1 MLDVSR
7 TPSRLLAAVGAGGL
21 LLTGCASADTG
32 PDTSP
37 NGLRARLPEQLR
49 KAGVL
54 RIASDLNYAPVDFKG
69 TDASPAG
76 LDPELATALGKY
88 LGLRVQFV
96 DMPFDKVIPAV
107 QAREAD
113 LAMSAVI
120 DTRQRQNG
128 TDEYGRQTNPGV
140 DFIDYFMTGTS
151 ILVKAG
157 NPLNIVNLDSL
168 CGRTVA
174 VQRGTIQDELAQRQT
189 AACAK
194 LAKPLQIHA
203 LDTDDKALA
212 EVAAGTAAADLNDY
226 PVAEYN
232 TKSPDRG
239 GKFQLAGGY
248 LQPGPYGITLNK
260 ESTGL
265 QYALSKALDQLIRN
279 GEYDKLLAKWN
290 VQSGAVTSAVVNG
303 GL

>member
-1 MLDVSR
+1 MLDDSR
-7 TPSRLLAAVGAGGL
+7 VPSRLLATLGAGSL
-21 LLTGCASADTG
+21 LLAGCGSAGSG

-37 NGLRARLPEQLR
+37 NGLRARLPEQIK

-54 RIASDLNYAPVDFKG
+54 RVASDLNYAPVDFRG
-69 TDASPAG
+69 GDGRPAG
-76 LDPELATALGKY
+76 LDPELAAALGTY
-88 LGLRVQFV
+88 LGLRVEFV
-96 DMPFDKVIPAV
+96 DMPFEKVIPAV
-107 QAREAD
+107 QAKEVD

-120 DTRQRQNG
+120 DTRRRQNG
-128 TDEYGRQTNPGV
+128 TDDYNRQVDPGV
-140 DFIDYFMTGTS
+140 DFVDYFMTGTS

-157 NPLNIVNLDSL
+157 NPLNISTLDHL

-189 AACAK
+189 AACTK
-194 LAKPLQIHA
+194 LSKPLQIHQV
-203 LDTDDKALA
+203 DTDDKALA

-232 TKSPDRG
+232 TKSPERG
-239 GKFQLAGGY
+239 GRFQLAGGY

-260 ESTGL
+260 ASTGL
-265 QYALSKALDQLIRN
+265 QYALAKALDQLIRN